1 MRSRIPGPELAGHSI
16 LSLVVAQ
23 LPTFLIGAVAVEV
36 QRELGFGAAVLGAI
50 VAASLTASSAT
61 SVLGGSWAQRW
72 GWALSMRWAAGITAA
87 TSACLAAWART
98 WELLAVLL
106 VVSGLAKALAHPA
119 SSLAI
124 AVEGRRR
131 YQGLLFGLKQA
142 GVPASATLAGMAVP
156 TVAAGWG
163 WRSTYWMLAVIALIA
178 VITVPRRP
186 RPEPLP
192 GRHKSAAARRPGTR
206 RADLIVISVAS
217 GLGVVTSNS
226 VAAFVTSY
234 GVTVGFSE
242 STAGVLLATGS
253 ASGLLVRVVLGWR
266 SDRARLTLRTVAVC
280 LWGGTLGIILV
291 STAVPALVVV
301 GVIVAFGAG
310 WGWAGLLNA
319 LIVRRYPTAAAV
331 TTGITQVGVFVGAG
345 VGPLTFG
352 LIAEHVSFAAAW
364 WMVAACAAVAGI
376 GMSTVARIWRTEP

>member
-1 MRSRIPGPELAGHSI
+1 MRNRIPGPELAAHSI

-36 QRELGFGAAVLGAI
+36 QRELGFGAAALGAI
-50 VAASLTASSAT
+50 VAASLTASSVT

-72 GWALSMRWAAGITAA
+72 GWAPSMRWAAAITAV
-87 TSACLAAWART
+87 TSACLAAWAQS
-98 WELLAVLL
+98 WQLLAILL
-106 VVSGLAKALAHPA
+106 VLSGSAKALAHPA
-119 SSLAI
+119 ASLAI

-131 YQGLLFGLKQA
+131 HQGLLFGLKQA

-163 WRSTYWMLAVIALIA
+163 WRSTFWMLAA
-178 VITVPRRP
+178 VAVVATITVPRRP
-186 RPEPLP
+186 RPVIVPS
-192 GRHKSAAARRPGTR
+192 GRHSSTGITSRTSRT
-206 RADLIVISVAS
+206 DLIVISVAS

-242 STAGVLLATGS
+242 SAAGVLLAAGS
-253 ASGLLVRVVLGWR
+253 ATGLLVRVVLGWR
-266 SDRARLTLRTVAVC
+266 SDRVHLSLRTVAVC
-280 LWGGTLGIILV
+280 LWGGTAGIIMV
-291 STAVPALVVV
+291 STAVPVLVVA
-301 GVIVAFGAG
+301 GVLVAFGAG

-319 LIVRRYPTAAAV
+319 LIVRRYPAAAAV

-345 VGPLTFG
+345 AGPLMFG
-352 LIAEHVSFAAAW
+352 LIAEHFSFTAAW
-364 WMVAACAAVAGI
+364 WMVAVCAALAGI
-376 GMSTVARIWRTEP
+376 GMFVVARMWCAKP